1 VNNLSIGYNH
11 YTLTNCHVRIS
22 THAEVHAINK
32 LPTAP
37 RKKTPINMYVL
48 RTDRNGFI
56 KYSKPCN
63 QCQQYMKKILQKR
76 NYYLKK
82 IYYTVDEEN
91 YEIMK
96 L

>member
-1 VNNLSIGYNH
+1 
-11 YTLTNCHVRIS
+11 
-22 THAEVHAINK
+22 
-32 LPTAP
+32 
-37 RKKTPINMYVL
+37 MYVL

-82 IYYTVDEEN
+82 IYYTIDEEN
-91 YEIMK
+91 YVYKSGPAELEYIEYYTGK
-96 L
+96 NINEE